1 MRGYPVRILGT
12 LALVSA
18 KERLLGLKTKRTACN
33 KQGRPRRADW
43 DALPIF
49 IARVRDCN
57 GRTFADARRP
67 GSSSSLPLRAITVE
81 DYSRQSQSV
90 RAG

>member
-1 MRGYPVRILGT
+1 MHDPSEPRNQSDELPQHYRRPRTTIEPLSLSTGLGPMRGYPMRILGT

-33 KQGRPRRADW
+33 KQGRGRAGL

-49 IARVRDCN
+49 I
-57 GRTFADARRP
+57 
-67 GSSSSLPLRAITVE
+67 S
-81 DYSRQSQSV
+81 
-90 RAG
+90 